1 MTHSYGLRIF
11 LFSILAGLSVL
22 VSVRPAHAQLLQ
34 GSITGNVTDASQA
47 PVAGAKVVATEQTTN
62 FTRDTTTNAAGVYN
76 LPTMPPGSYN
86 VTVTA
91 PSFQTSTITGVRV
104 SPEEVTR
111 TNVILT
117 IGQLTQTVEVTAE
130 VNTLQTDRAEIRDDV
145 GSRALENVPV
155 PIGRN
160 YQSLF
165 ITLPGVSPPTN
176 ANSFTANAQRGLTFV
191 VGGGLAG
198 YNSIRVDGTGTFDMT
213 ANNEAQYTPALEAI
227 ENVSIGGNSL
237 DAEQAAGGGA
247 INITVK
253 SGTNNIH
260 GLLFEDH
267 TDQHIE
273 AYPYLASRFLPNPR
287 YINNQYGGTVGGPIK
302 KDKWFYFLS
311 YEGTGLVATA
321 PFLAEVPTTQ
331 MRMGNLSGAGGI
343 ANPDVIYDPMTGNP
357 SSGVG
362 RVPFA
367 GNMIPTS
374 RIDPG
379 VQALLNYSHT
389 NGDLW
394 ALPNQTGTGALGL
407 SNNLNTN
414 GETYLARHQTD
425 FKTNWNPTS
434 KLSTFVRFGW
444 GNNNWTTPTQFGILG
459 GPGLSATNTAQ
470 GFGGTSVYSGT
481 ISGTY
486 IISPSLIFDAHYG
499 YDVNSAFSVQP
510 GATQNLGSTIMQIP
524 GLSTAG
530 LPKNIA
536 LQQGGLPD
544 IIFDTGFSQLGSV
557 SRFQPQ
563 DYWDPE
569 KNIDANLTWI
579 RGAHNFRFG
588 FDSDFQHSQET
599 QYQSTGA
606 GVISGAGGF
615 EFQQQNTELCKT
627 VNSQGVCT
635 SNSAGNELNSFASF
649 LLGVVQNG
657 GQIYQN
663 VPTYVTNTKYYAVYA
678 RDQWQVNSRFT
689 VNIGL
694 RLDFFPVPTRDS
706 IGMEYYNTSTNNMQV
721 CGLGGTPTSCGI
733 FNNSQYHLAPRV
745 GAAYRVGDR
754 MVVRAGFGIA
764 TDPTN
769 LFALSERRINFPF
782 IESYV
787 LDPSQTNA
795 FVTTLRQGITPPPN
809 PFPLGNGAIPVPGT
823 VGLFNNDAA
832 NWTRGYVET
841 YNLTIEERIRA
852 GWTAS
857 VGYAGSKQ
865 IDPMVYQDE
874 NFSPIG
880 TGTNGQILNTPGLN
894 GEPFFG
900 QSPASTTY
908 PGGTGGRIAQTGLLR
923 TFGTTNYNSLQART
937 NGRVHDLTFSAG
949 FTWAKNLGFTA
960 PSSVTGGSGLPWEYS
975 LNYGPIPQLDIKYNF
990 EATMIYDLPFG
1001 KGKHWLPT
1009 GVGAAILGGWHLSG
1023 LFSDFTGRPFSVVA
1037 NNNLNSVT
1045 SFQFA
1050 NCNGTPQQVGSL
1062 LEWYNPATFS
1072 APSQTAFGN
1081 CGMGVLRGPGLIN
1094 GDAGLEKRFVIR
1106 ERFNFAF
1113 RTEMY
1118 NVGNTPHHASP
1129 GYNSSTG
1136 TTTNNNVQ
1144 NLSAFMNV
1152 VGIANTGR
1160 DGIDQRTFKFSLKMT
1175 F

>member
-1 MTHSYGLRIF
+1 V
-11 LFSILAGLSVL
+11 FSILAGLSVL
-22 VSVRPAHAQLLQ
+22 VSVRPAQAQLLQ
-34 GSITGNVTDASQA
+34 GSITGNVTDSSQA
-47 PVAGAKVVATEQTTN
+47 AVAGAKVVATEQTTN
-62 FTRDTTTNAAGVYN
+62 FTRDTTTNSAGVYN

-111 TNVILT
+111 TNVVLT
-117 IGQLTQTVEVTAE
+117 IGQLTQTVEVSAE

-213 ANNEAQYTPALEAI
+213 ANAEAQYTPALEAI
-227 ENVSIGGNSL
+227 ENVSISGNSF
-237 DAEQAAGGGA
+237 DAEQSAGGGA

-253 SGTNNIH
+253 SGTNAIH
-260 GLLFEDH
+260 GVLFEDH
-267 TDQHIE
+267 TDQVLE
-273 AYPYLASRFLPNPR
+273 AYPWSAQRYTSTGVYVPKPR
-287 YINNQYGGTVGGPIK
+287 YINNQYGGTIGGPIK

-321 PFLAEVPTTQ
+321 PFQAEVPTLA
-331 MRMGNLSGAGGI
+331 MRSGNLSGS
-343 ANPDVIYDPMTGNP
+343 PQPIYDPMTGDPN
-357 SSGVG
+357 SGVG
-362 RVPFA
+362 RMPFA
-367 GNMIPTS
+367 GNIIPPG

-379 VQALLNYSHT
+379 VQALLNFSQQ
-389 NGDLW
+389 NGNLW
-394 ALPNQTGTGALGL
+394 ALPNQPGTGSLGL
-407 SNNLNTN
+407 FNNLNTN
-414 GETYLARHQTD
+414 GKTYLARHQTD

-444 GNNNWTTPTQFGILG
+444 GNNNWQTPTQFGILG
-459 GPGLSATNTAQ
+459 GPGLSSTNTAQ
-470 GFGGTSVYSGT
+470 GYGGTSVYSGT
-481 ISGTY
+481 VSGTY

-510 GATQNLGSTIMQIP
+510 GATQNLGWTVMQIP
-524 GLSTAG
+524 GLNTAG
-530 LPKNIA
+530 LPKNVA
-536 LQQGGLPD
+536 LQEGGLPT

-579 RGAHNFRFG
+579 KGAHNFRFG

-615 EFQQQNTELCKT
+615 EFQQQNTELCKA

-635 SNSAGNELNSFASF
+635 SNSSGNEYNSFASF
-649 LLGVVQNG
+649 LLGVVNNG

-663 VPTYVTNTKYYAVYA
+663 VPTYLTNTKYYAVYA

-706 IGMEYYNTSTNNMQV
+706 VGMEYYNTSTNTMQI
-721 CGLGGTPTSCGI
+721 CGLGGTSTSCGI
-733 FNNSQYHLAPRV
+733 FNNSQYHLAPRI
-745 GAAYRVGDR
+745 GAAYRIGDK
-754 MVVRAGFGIA
+754 MVIRAGYGIS

-769 LFALSERRINFPF
+769 LFALSERRINFPY

-787 LDPSQTNA
+787 LDPSQVNA
-795 FVTTLRQGITPPPN
+795 YSTTLRQGIIPPPN

-841 YNLTIEERIRA
+841 YNFTIEERIRP

-874 NFSPIG
+874 NYSPIG

-894 GEPFFG
+894 GEPFLG

-937 NGRVHDLTFSAG
+937 NARIGGVTFNLG
-949 FTWAKNLGFTA
+949 YTWAKNLGFVA
-960 PSSVTGGSGLPWEYS
+960 PGTVTGGSGLPWQFGTY
-975 LNYGPIPQLDIKYNF
+975 NYGPIPQLDIASNF
-990 EATMIYDLPFG
+990 EATAIYDLPFG
-1001 KGKHWLPT
+1001 KSKHWLST
-1009 GVGAAILGGWHLSG
+1009 GKAANILGGWQLSG
-1023 LFSDFTGRPFSVVA
+1023 LFSDFSGRPFSVVA

-1050 NCNGTPQQVGSL
+1050 NCNGTPQKVGNL
-1062 LEWYNPATFS
+1062 LEYYNTATFS
-1072 APSQTAFGN
+1072 APAATGFGN
-1081 CGMGVLRGPGLIN
+1081 CGMGVLRGPGLVN
-1094 GDAGLEKRFVIR
+1094 GDAGLEKRFAFR
-1106 ERFNFAF
+1106 ERYNFAF
-1113 RTEMY
+1113 RMEMY

-1129 GYNSSTG
+1129 GYTSSTA
-1136 TTTNNNVQ
+1136 TTNNNNVQ
-1144 NLSAFMNV
+1144 NSAFMQITS
-1152 VGIANTGR
+1152 IANTGR
-1160 DGIDQRTFKFSLKMT
+1160 DGIDQRTIKFSLKMT